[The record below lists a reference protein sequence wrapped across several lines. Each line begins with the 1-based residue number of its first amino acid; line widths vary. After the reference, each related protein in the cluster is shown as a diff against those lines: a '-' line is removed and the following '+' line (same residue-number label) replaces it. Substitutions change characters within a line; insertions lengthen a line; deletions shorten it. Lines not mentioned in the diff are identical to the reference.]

1 MEKTKAKYIK
11 SFIKILVLVSF
22 LVGTVCLVYNALSWK
37 DTTGGYLSSY
47 TQLYNLEDDT
57 VDVLFVG
64 SSHVYCDIY
73 PCYLWRDYGISSF
86 DMAVS
91 GQDKDSG
98 YYSIIEALK
107 SQKPKVVCVDL
118 YGLLF
123 DEQEVIGN
131 EYRNMLGMKPSK
143 NSVDLVNQYTIG
155 QKNKRKDYLLRFPII
170 HTRYQ
175 ELQKYDFETFKPSI
189 YGKGADFHWEMNGC
203 MVNEEAMATEEVG
216 ELSVENKEWIEKLAS
231 LSQKNDFKLVF
242 IMAPHLQ
249 SEEDQQIINAATEYT
264 AEMGIPLYDI
274 NRNRDTLGLIP
285 ESDYLDS
292 SHLNAYGAEKMTA
305 YMHGILMTDTTAS
318 NGVANEKLDLADHRG
333 DAKYDSWDLDLEDYE
348 HLKAKIQLQ
357 QVVDAAEYIQK
368 VGELGDMTIIVSI
381 EGDMADRDYNLAMN
395 SLGVG
400 EESWR
405 QGGKWIWKD
414 GEIIS
419 YMPNVF
425 EQSTVYDFNQTDS
438 MRIQYLGDMSEQNL
452 MIGDESYSNHQNGL
466 SVVVYD
472 NLREEVFG
480 QKEF

>member
-1 MEKTKAKYIK
+1 MTQIRIK
-11 SFIKILVLVSF
+11 HTARAIILILLLAF
-22 LVGTVCLVYNALSWK
+22 AIHICYNALSWK

-47 TQLYNLEDDT
+47 TQLYNMEEDT

-91 GQDKDSG
+91 GQDKTSG
-98 YYSIIEALK
+98 YYSVIEALK
-107 SQKPKVVCVDL
+107 TQKPKVICVDL

-143 NSVDLVNQYTIG
+143 NSVNLVKDYTVG
-155 QKNKRKDYLLRFPII
+155 QRQKTKDYLLRFPII

-175 ELQKYDFETFKPSI
+175 ELKKYDFETFKPSI

-216 ELSVENKEWIEKLAS
+216 ELSVENKEWIENLAA
-231 LSQKNDFKLVF
+231 LSQKNDFELFF

-249 SEEDQQIINAATEYT
+249 SEEDQKIINAAVAYT
-264 AEMGIPLYDI
+264 AEMNIPLYDI
-274 NRNRDTLGLIP
+274 NRNRDALGLVP

-305 YMHGILMTDTTAS
+305 YMYDILTAETTAS
-318 NGVANEKLDLADHRG
+318 NGVVTKKRELADHRS
-333 DAKYDSWDLDLEDYE
+333 DAKYDSWNLDLEDYE
-348 HLKAKIQLQ
+348 HLKAKIQFQ
-357 QVVDAAEYIQK
+357 QVSDPAEYVQK
-368 VGELGDMTIIVSI
+368 VGQLGDMTIIASI
-381 EGDMADRDYNLAMN
+381 EGDVADKDYSLAM
-395 SLGVG
+395 SMLGAP
-400 EESWR
+400 EDAWR

-414 GEIIS
+414 GEILS
-419 YMPNVF
+419 YTPNEL
-425 EQSTVYDFNQTDS
+425 EQLTTYDFNRTDS
-438 MRIQYLGDMSEQNL
+438 IRVQYLGDLSEQNL

-466 SVVVYD
+466 SIVVYD